1 MLKDDIDTLLPLA
14 QISLADPPADK
25 WAAIEH
31 LLDLIAD
38 NGRVTDRE
46 AALEALRERE
56 AEATPHAKTA
66 AVTRPSLAF
75 TRSSEGI
82 DFDAMDDE
90 PAHLLF
96 MILVPADGGEEHL
109 GILSALSRALMH
121 DGVRETL
128 RSAETESTV
137 QDAVRE
143 AVN

>member
-1 MLKDDIDTLLPLA
+1 
-14 QISLADPPADK
+14 
-25 WAAIEH
+25 
-31 LLDLIAD
+31 
-38 NGRVTDRE
+38 
-46 AALEALRERE
+46 
-56 AEATPHAKTA
+56 
-66 AVTRPSLAF
+66 
-75 TRSSEGI
+75 
-82 DFDAMDDE
+82 
-90 PAHLLF
+90 